1 MEKGFLEKL
10 GIEIQRL
17 VQEIENFAVAEIRVS
32 STPTPSSKSGQ
43 PPKTLAL
50 ISSEMGATILYRD
63 TEDFRPQA
71 VLHELLHLRRYWID
85 FVPQI
90 LPIDDPDGDKIRLA
104 NQIENTL
111 EHLIIAPQEAAY
123 GFDSYS
129 PYVETTK
136 KAWEDYPWPV
146 INEPWARRKN
156 CLLTWL
162 TTSVLVD
169 EPSIRDLA
177 EQCLEKEGLL
187 TEAQNFSEKIGRVLS
202 SKEHCISTTIR
213 FLQIPSHEATM
224 VYLDIK
230 NRKTLQ
236 KPIPVH

>member
-10 GIEIQRL
+10 GVEIQRL
-17 VQEIENFAVAEIRVS
+17 VQEIENFAAAEIRVS
-32 STPTPSSKSGQ
+32 ATPAPSSKSGQ
-43 PPKTLAL
+43 SPKTLAL
-50 ISSEMGATILYRD
+50 MSSEMGATILYRD
-63 TEDFRPQA
+63 TEDFRSQA

-90 LPIDDPDGDKIRLA
+90 LPVDDPDGEKIKLA

-111 EHLIIAPQEAAY
+111 EHIIIAPQEAAY
-123 GFDSYS
+123 GFDSYG
-129 PYVETTK
+129 PYSETTK
-136 KAWEDYPWPV
+136 KTWEDYPWLA

-162 TTSVLVD
+162 TTSVLVE
-169 EPSIRDLA
+169 EPGIRDLA

-187 TEAQNFSEKIGRVLS
+187 TEAQNFSEKIEHVLS
-202 SKEHCISTTIR
+202 SKEQCISAAIR
-213 FLQIPSHEATM
+213 FLQIPRQEVAM

>member
-1 MEKGFLEKL
+1 MESSFLEKL
-10 GIEIQRL
+10 GADIQRL
-17 VQEIENFAVAEIRVS
+17 VEEIENFAAAEIKVS
-32 STPTPSSKSGQ
+32 STPKPSSKSGQ

-90 LPIDDPDGDKIRLA
+90 LPVDDPDGDKIRLA

-123 GFDSYS
+123 GFDSYG
-129 PYVETTK
+129 PYMEATK
-136 KAWEDYPWPV
+136 KVWEDYPWPA
-146 INEPWARRKN
+146 ISEPWARRKN
-156 CLLTWL
+156 CLLSWL

-169 EPSIRDLA
+169 EPSIRGLA
-177 EQCLEKEGLL
+177 EQCLEKEALRG
-187 TEAQNFSEKIGRVLS
+187 EAQSFSEKIGRVLS

-213 FLQIPSHEATM
+213 FLRIPRHEATM

-236 KPIPVH
+236 KPIPIH